1 MGCCIHP
8 EFGGYFSI
16 RAAIIMDSTEKTE
29 AAEAKATLTQDEV
42 TQILVELNTDWQ
54 KGIPHS
60 PNVNFVLGL

>member
-16 RAAIIMDSTEKTE
+16 RAAIIMDSTEKAEVSE
-29 AAEAKATLTQDEV
+29 AEATLTKDEV

-54 KGIPHS
+54 KGIHYS
-60 PNVNFVLGL
+60 SNVNFLLGS